1 MMRFLA
7 TLAGVGYFLAFFC
20 MPLVAVSTPGDAKI
34 QFSNEKT
41 FDRIYFEFEKPTKFR
56 SQKFSSQILIE
67 FNSPVANKFE
77 KRRGDLG
84 KYIKTLLTQ
93 DEGREAVVTM
103 QGKLE
108 YKVYRV
114 ANKIILDVGPEIE
127 SASNGL
133 EGPKDRKTSK
143 KRKLNRQCRLE
154 LENIKT
160 MNALFLN
167 GLNK

>member
-1 MMRFLA
+1 
-7 TLAGVGYFLAFFC
+7 
-20 MPLVAVSTPGDAKI
+20 MPKFNLVIRRIST
-34 QFSNEKT
+34 EVT
-41 FDRIYFEFEKPTKFR
+41 FEFETPKFR
-56 SQKFSSQILIE
+56 SQKFGSQILIE
-67 FNSPVANKFE
+67 FNSPISSKFDKG
-77 KRRGDLG
+77 KRDLG

-114 ANKIILDVGPEIE
+114 ANKIILDVGPEVE
-127 SASNGL
+127 SASKGL
-133 EGPKDRKTSK
+133 EGRKTGKLRTKSQ
-143 KRKLNRQCRLE
+143 LNRQCRLE